1 MRSRNWCFTAWKPL
15 DWGYIVETRADYI
28 IVGEEVCPTTGK
40 VHYQG
45 YVEFPNPIG
54 LGGLKKLFGSETHF
68 EPRRGTQ
75 KQAIEYCKKDRKYI
89 EYGGLKEDRQGERT
103 DLQKVLDLIKEGKPD
118 YEIVPE
124 LTSIQS
130 VRVLETVRLKMIEPR
145 DVNVKPE
152 VFWFWGE
159 TGTGKSRT
167 VKELTNNDY
176 DDCDYANGF
185 LIGYTGNKTVVFDDY
200 RGSIPLHI
208 LLKMLDYGK
217 CTVNVK
223 GGSCFFAATKIYI
236 TANGP
241 PRAVYRKAKHENI
254 AQLERRITEI
264 REFRQE
270 CTEVKCTEVAGN
282 TRAATIQES

>member
-1 MRSRNWCFTAWKPL
+1 MSRSRNWCFTAWEPL
-15 DWGYIVETRADYI
+15 DWAKIVEDRAEYL
-28 IVGEEVCPTTGK
+28 IVGEEVCPDTGK

-54 LGGLKKLFGSETHF
+54 LGGLKKLFDKTTHF

-75 KQAIEYCKKDRKYI
+75 QQAREYCMKDGKYQ
-89 EYGGLKEDRQGERT
+89 EFGEFTEHKPGKRT
-103 DLQKVLDLIKEGKPD
+103 DLEKVLELIDEGKAD
-118 YEIVPE
+118 HEIIPE

-130 VRVLETVRLKMIEPR
+130 VRVLETVRQKMIEPR
-145 DVNVKPE
+145 DANVKPT
-152 VFWFWGE
+152 VYWFYGD

-167 VKELTNNDY
+167 VKEETGGDY
-176 DDCDYANGF
+176 DDCDYVNGF
-185 LIGYTGNKTVVFDDY
+185 LIGYTGNKTVVFDNFD
-200 RGSIPLHI
+200 GSIPLHT

-236 TANGP
+236 IASSRP
-241 PRAVYRKAKHENI
+241 HQVYRKAKYQNI

-264 REFRQE
+264 REFRE
-270 CTEVKCTEVAGN
+270 CTEVKCTEVAG
-282 TRAATIQES
+282 

>member
-1 MRSRNWCFTAWKPL
+1 MSRSRNWCFTSWEPL
-15 DWGYIVETRADYI
+15 DWAKIVEDRAEYL
-28 IVGEEVCPTTGK
+28 IVGEEVCPSTGK
-40 VHYQG
+40 AHYQG

-54 LGGLKKLFGSETHF
+54 LGGLKKLFDKATHF

-75 KQAIEYCKKDRKYI
+75 KQAREYCMKDGKYQ
-89 EYGGLKEDRQGERT
+89 EFGEFTEHKPGKRT
-103 DLQKVLDLIKEGKPD
+103 DLEKVVDMIAEGKPD

-130 VRVLETVRLKMIEPR
+130 VRVLESVRQKLIVPR
-145 DVNVKPE
+145 DANTKPT
-152 VFWFWGE
+152 VFWFWGD

-167 VKELTNNDY
+167 VKEETNGDY
-176 DDCDYANGF
+176 DDCDYVNGF

-200 RGSIPLHI
+200 RGSIPLHT

-223 GGSCFFAATKIYI
+223 GGSCFFAATTVYI

-241 PRAVYRKAKHENI
+241 PRDVYRNAKHENI
-254 AQLERRITEI
+254 MQLERRITEI
-264 REFRQE
+264 REFPGM
-270 CTEVKCTEVAGN
+270 CTEVKCTEVGGN
-282 TRAATIQES
+282 TRPPTPV